1 MLDASTG
8 VGAPGKWA
16 GARAVRR
23 KGPPR
28 GRRAPPRCVGETG
41 REHALARLEA
51 LASARTTLAFDDVL
65 LVPRHSAIESR
76 KDIDLTCDL
85 GGGLVLALP
94 VVAAPMDTVCEG
106 KMAAEVARLGGL
118 GIVHRYN
125 PPEVQAAHVRAAV
138 EAGAVHV
145 GAAVGVSGDF
155 MERAERVVDAGG
167 DVIVVDVAHGHH
179 ALVAAALR
187 RLREGLGSSVHI
199 MAGNVAT
206 REGVDFLADAGADS
220 ARVGI
225 GGGSICSTRIQTG
238 HGVPTL
244 QSVLDSAGSA
254 SGLPVVADGGIRTSG
269 DVCKALAAGARAI
282 MVGSML
288 AGTDESPGDVLQS
301 DGADGR
307 KYKIYR
313 GMASIEAQV
322 AWRGHA
328 ASVEGVASTVPYK
341 GSVEGILAGIERG
354 LRSGMSYSGC
364 TSLPEFTQEARIV
377 RISSSG
383 MAESRTH
390 INDRNPW

>member
-1 MLDASTG
+1 MGARSPVQCDAS
-8 VGAPGKWA
+8 AK
-16 GARAVRR
+16 R
-23 KGPPR
+23 
-28 GRRAPPRCVGETG
+28 
-41 REHALARLEA
+41 HAMERLEV
-51 LASARTTLAFDDVL
+51 LASSRTTLAFDDVL
-65 LVPRHSAIESR
+65 LVPRHSTIESR
-76 KDIDLTCDL
+76 RDIDLTCDL
-85 GGGLVLALP
+85 GGGLRLALP

-106 KMAAEVARLGGL
+106 RMAGEVARLGGL

-125 PPEVQAAHVRAAV
+125 PPETQASHVRSAV
-138 EAGAVHV
+138 ESGAKWV

-167 DVIVVDVAHGHH
+167 TVIVVDVAHGHH
-179 ALVAAALR
+179 ALVAGAIK
-187 RLREGLGSSVHI
+187 RLRQRLGQSVHI

-206 REGVDFLADAGADS
+206 REGVDFLAEAGADS

-244 QSVLDSAGSA
+244 QSVLESAASS

-313 GMASIEAQV
+313 GMASIEAQI

-341 GSVEGILAGIERG
+341 GPVQDILAGIERG

-364 TSLPEFTQEARIV
+364 TSLPDFTREAQIV

-390 INDRNPW
+390 INDKNLW